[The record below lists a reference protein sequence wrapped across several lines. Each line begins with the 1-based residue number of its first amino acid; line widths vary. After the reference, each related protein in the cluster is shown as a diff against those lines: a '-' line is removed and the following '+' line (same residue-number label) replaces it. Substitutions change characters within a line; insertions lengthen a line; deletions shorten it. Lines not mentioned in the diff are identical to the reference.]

1 MSRRTQLLSGAAVA
15 ALALVAFFVAR
26 GAGGSLKYGA
36 PIDISKAE
44 TVELA
49 SLFADTQAYVG
60 RKVIV
65 DAQAG
70 QVCQT
75 SGCWI
80 TVTDGV
86 NLLFVQFYDF
96 TVKLKP
102 GAQVRVQGTVRI
114 INNAPYLVGEGLE
127 VTR

>member
-1 MSRRTQLLSGAAVA
+1 MSRGALLLSGAAVA
-15 ALALVAFFVAR
+15 ALALVAALVTR
-26 GAGGSLKYGA
+26 SAGGSLKYGA
-36 PIDISKAE
+36 PIDINKAE

-49 SLFADTQAYVG
+49 TLFADTQAYVG
-60 RKVIV
+60 RRVIV
-65 DAQAG
+65 GAQVG

-80 TVTDGV
+80 TVTDGA

-102 GAQVRVQGTVRI
+102 GARVRVQGTVRI
-114 INNAPYLVGEGLE
+114 MNNAPYLVGEGLE

>member
-1 MSRRTQLLSGAAVA
+1 MSRTTLRLSGIAVA
-15 ALALVAFFVAR
+15 ALALVVLFAIR
-26 GAGGSLKYGA
+26 GTGGSVKYGA
-36 PIDISKAE
+36 PIDTSKVE

-49 SLFADTQAYVG
+49 SLFEDAQSYVG
-60 RKVIV
+60 KRIIL
-65 DAQAG
+65 DARAG

-96 TVKLKP
+96 TVKLRP
-102 GAQVRVQGTVRI
+102 GARVRVQGTVRI
-114 INNAPYLVGEGLE
+114 VNNAPYLVGEGLE
-127 VTR
+127 VTG